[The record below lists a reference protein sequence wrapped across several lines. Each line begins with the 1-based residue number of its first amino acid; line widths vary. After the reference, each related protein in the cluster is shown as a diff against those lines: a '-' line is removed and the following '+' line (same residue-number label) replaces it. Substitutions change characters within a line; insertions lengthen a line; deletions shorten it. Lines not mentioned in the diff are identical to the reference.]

1 MGNEVKCVA
10 SLWSGEELKE
20 MGMSGEWSVLT
31 DCCEEAL
38 FSEIGLTG
46 CELDR

>member
-31 DCCEEAL
+31 DYYEEVI
-38 FSEIGLTG
+38 S
-46 CELDR
+46 